1 MDFLKRHYEK
11 LILLGMLVLFI
22 GIMLY
27 VVSVAKQ
34 VQSISDSDLKLEE
47 KDLRS
52 GLEKKVDP
60 NDKAFQTSLI
70 LSEGLSNWQ
79 SSSQR
84 QLFSADRK
92 AVDGTYSDLV
102 IAAAISACPHCR
114 YYIPRYYFRNGMK
127 CPACGVELADVP
139 ARPKERSRVRT
150 ESDTDGDGMPNSYET
165 SKGFDPQDDTDQ
177 LMDADT
183 DGFSNLYE
191 FENETDPKVAKSRP
205 PLWYRLRY
213 VAMESVVLPI
223 RLLSISHMNQLDNK
237 SKWILQFSVPKM
249 RKGKIVRNKGK
260 IVEVSSDH
268 YIKDTVKIE
277 ENTYRIVDA
286 HYDVRKVGENKYQ
299 DHSWVKLVQEVPAGS
314 KVKPDELTVYALKE
328 VLSND
333 KRLIL
338 EDVGVPLNSEADA
351 DKKDN
356 GRPKYVV
363 RAGSTITLG
372 NKRIGEETY
381 RLRMVDERLKTALFE
396 RPDVTQGDMT
406 KDANGKKMLVTKDSE
421 IPEDLQ
427 VKKVVKKVRD
437 GEDDRM
443 RRR

>member
-34 VQSISDSDLKLEE
+34 VQSVSDSELNLE
-47 KDLRS
+47 DRQLRS
-52 GLEKKVDP
+52 GLEKKVDV
-60 NDKAFQTSLI
+60 NDKAYQTSLI
-70 LSEGLSNWQ
+70 LAEGLSNWQ
-79 SSSQR
+79 VSKQR
-84 QLFSADRK
+84 QLFTADRK
-92 AVDGTYSDLV
+92 AVEGTYSDLV

-114 YYIPRYYFRNGMK
+114 YYIPRYYFRNGVK

-177 LMDADT
+177 LMDADG

-191 FENETDPKVAKSRP
+191 YENDTDPKASKSRP

-223 RLLSISHMNQLDNK
+223 KLSSISHMNQLNNK

-249 RKGKIVRNKGK
+249 KKGKIQRNKGK
-260 IVEVSSDH
+260 IVELSTDY
-268 YIKDTVKIE
+268 YINDTFKIE

-286 HYDVRKVGENKYQ
+286 HYDVKKVGENKYQ
-299 DHSWVKLVQEVPAGS
+299 DLSWVKLLQVVPADFKG
-314 KVKPDELTVYALKE
+314 KPDELTIYALKE

-351 DKKDN
+351 GKKEN
-356 GRPKYVV
+356 GRPKYIV
-363 RAGSTITLG
+363 RAGSVLTLG

-406 KDANGKKMLVTKDSE
+406 KDVNGKKILVTKDSE
-421 IPEDLQ
+421 ISEDLQ
-427 VKKVVKKVRD
+427 VKKVVKKTR
-437 GEDDRM
+437 EDEEAMM